1 MAFHERL
8 LSLSLKRKEK
18 KKKTKLN
25 KFDKGYNGDWFS
37 GLHSGESSLPH
48 LYTYTNELSANWM

>member
-8 LSLSLKRKEK
+8 LSLSLSKEK
-18 KKKTKLN
+18 KIKKTKLN

-48 LYTYTNELSANWM
+48 LYIHK